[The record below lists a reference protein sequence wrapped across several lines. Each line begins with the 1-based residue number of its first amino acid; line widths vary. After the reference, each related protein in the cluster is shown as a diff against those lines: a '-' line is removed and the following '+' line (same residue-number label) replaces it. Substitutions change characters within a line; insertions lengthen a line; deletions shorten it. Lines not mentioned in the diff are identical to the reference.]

1 MTLTPKRRQQ
11 MIVEVATADAEHT
24 EATLRE
30 ADDEGWL
37 IWQLAPPRY
46 RLRFYQRATYPED
59 IPLVLTS
66 GYLELWKAGV
76 IPALRALTE
85 WEKAKAPGV
94 DPATGQPVPAQEITD
109 TTPYFWAIL
118 TTLPPFLFTKYQN
131 EYIRLVKAEQAKILE
146 QVQ

>member
-1 MTLTPKRRQQ
+1 

-59 IPLVLTS
+59 IPLILTS
-66 GYLELWKAGV
+66 GYLELFKAGV
-76 IPALRALTE
+76 MPALRASRE
-85 WEKAKAPGV
+85 WENAKAS
-94 DPATGQPVPAQEITD
+94 GQLITD
-109 TTPYFWAIL
+109 TTIYFWAL
-118 TTLPPFLFTKYQN
+118 LLTLPGFLFTKYQN

>member
-1 MTLTPKRRQQ
+1 MVTISMTLTPKRRQQ

-59 IPLVLTS
+59 ITLILTS
-66 GYLELWKAGV
+66 GYL
-76 IPALRALTE
+76 
-85 WEKAKAPGV
+85 
-94 DPATGQPVPAQEITD
+94 
-109 TTPYFWAIL
+109 
-118 TTLPPFLFTKYQN
+118 
-131 EYIRLVKAEQAKILE
+131 
-146 QVQ
+146 